1 MKKRQSKSSLIKGI
15 VATCLLFNHLS
26 GYVPIVKAFSSN
38 NLDEGV
44 QSEVETNDFY
54 SVLEDNQFVTTPNE
68 TSPIVEE
75 GDIELETDESLLEVE
90 SGDLT
95 NEENLSNEEKDQLD
109 QLPLETQQELSIL
122 TDEELIIE
130 DSNVMAQEEI
140 EVSTGS
146 ESRSVGAGL
155 VQLWQVVPSGQ
166 TQEGKTTSEIMKA
179 LQCRPN
185 HNLYPLNGSTQH
197 QTYVN
202 SCYVDDALY
211 LGEDDTYYHIYL
223 SGYEGKVP
231 KSETHTFS
239 LDLNGDGKYVDYQIQ
254 TVAYYIPGSTVK
266 AISNDEVIHP
276 DAPELNY
283 YDQHLNK
290 YSEAEARSI
299 DFYSTATVQ
308 SPSYYANDNGTLV
321 HYVTNNVKVA
331 NNYSKV
337 TVGKAPSWMSSGVKY
352 YSYDGIYF
360 YTNWQNIRVNGQ
372 GAVNQNNPFYNYYQY
387 LPFRSKT
394 NYSANAID
402 SYTNNN
408 GGTGGKLVNTG
419 QYFYAVQD
427 NYGINGAL
435 QYAMGIHESEWGKS
449 SLSIDKNN
457 LFGMNATDNNPYGN
471 GTSFPTVEAG
481 INYHADRYLSWGYT
495 DPLDDWRYFGSHVG
509 NKGSG
514 MNVKY
519 ASDPFWGEKI
529 AGWYYRF
536 DSTNGL
542 KDYNYYT
549 IGIKQSNVILDV
561 KSAASGTSKTLYQT
575 KNKKSNLKI
584 INYPVLITGQEGNY
598 YKIKSDTPIINQTAT
613 YNAQYKWNDTNAYIQ
628 KSNIYLSNAITNHSP
643 SPDHSNTEYIG
654 RLDNVQWNG
663 STLKVEGYGELAGYP
678 TPTANEVKHLLVLV
692 SNKTNKEYQFTLT
705 PTYSSWLAAD
715 PHNLG
720 GNYGYSWY
728 SGEVD
733 LSKLPLDTYTMYHE
747 VTVSGHTQREPMI
760 YYSSLPTTHT
770 VDRSDYSFELY
781 NSNHIQ
787 LVKSGRAE
795 YIGRTDNL
803 KWSGTQLKI
812 EGYGEL
818 KGYPMAT
825 ENSVQHKLILVNVN
839 DSNKQYSYSLTPTY
853 SSWLA
858 SDAHNLG
865 GNYGY
870 GWYTGS
876 INLSNLPN
884 GTYIMYHEM
893 TVSDYT
899 QRELLNHFDNV
910 PSELYIG
917 NDNLSF
923 ERYQTDYL
931 QLTKKKETQYVGR
944 TDKVYWSG
952 TKLKIEGY
960 GELKGYP
967 MATENSV
974 QHKLIFVGA
983 DNKEY
988 KYTMTPQ
995 YNSWLAG
1002 DPHNLGGNYGYG
1014 WYSGSIDTSKLPNGT
1029 YTMYHEMTV
1038 SGYTQRKLIQHFNN
1052 LPSSS
1057 VVQNSN
1063 LSFNRYK
1070 TDNLQLVKQD
1080 KVNYLGRTD
1089 KLQWANDKLTIE
1101 GYGELQGYTMTS
1113 ADSVQHKIVLVGINN
1128 PTNEY
1133 QYVMKPTY
1141 NSWLA
1146 NDPHQF
1152 GGNYGYGWYTG
1163 TIDISKL
1170 PNDTY
1175 TMYHEMTVSGYTQRE
1190 ILQHYSGLTIGRTV
1204 GTSTVLF
1211 NRLNTENLQ
1220 LVKKSAVSY
1229 LGRTDKVQW
1238 NGNKLSIEGYGELKS
1253 YPMTSSNSVKHQ
1265 ILFIDMSDASKTY
1278 SYSMTPQ
1285 YSSWLANDPHQFGG
1299 NYGYG
1304 WYSGTIDVSKLPK
1317 GTYAIYHQMTVSGY
1331 TQRELIQ
1338 HYSTIPSGRSNL
1350 SFSRYNSE
1358 NLQMIVK

>member
-1 MKKRQSKSSLIKGI
+1 MTKKQSRTVLLQGI
-15 VATCLLFNHLS
+15 LAFCLLFNHLS
-26 GYVPIVKAFSSN
+26 GFAPIVNATLNSDSS
-38 NLDEGV
+38 E
-44 QSEVETNDFY
+44 S
-54 SVLEDNQFVTTPNE
+54 
-68 TSPIVEE
+68 
-75 GDIELETDESLLEVE
+75 DIELTTPIQEDDQENTLDNNQSVTSPVEESFSDEGGTNDSQNGDPSLGSEGESEQQNPGESTTESEEPDVEQPPIEDTIETSEEE
-90 SGDLT
+90 LT
-95 NEENLSNEEKDQLD
+95 MEENDLIVEQD
-109 QLPLETQQELSIL
+109 LE
-122 TDEELIIE
+122 IISE
-130 DSNVMAQEEI
+130 DKKRDI
-140 EVSTGS
+140 GS
-146 ESRSVGAGL
+146 GL
-155 VQLWQVVPSGQ
+155 VQLWQVVPEGQ
-166 TQEGKTTSEIMKA
+166 NQEGKTTSEIMKA

-185 HNLYPLNGSTQH
+185 HNLYPLNGSSQH

-202 SCYVDDALY
+202 SCYVDDAFY
-211 LGEDDTYYHIYL
+211 LGEDDNYYHIYL

-231 KSETHTFS
+231 RSQTHTFS
-239 LDLNGDGKYVDYQIQ
+239 LDLNGDGKYVDYQVQ
-254 TVAYYIPGSTVK
+254 TVAYYIP
-266 AISNDEVIHP
+266 ASNARSMATETIEMIDV
-276 DAPELNY
+276 PELNY
-283 YDQHLNK
+283 SNQYLNK
-290 YSEAEARSI
+290 YNDLDTRSI
-299 DFYSTATVQ
+299 SLYSDGTVQ
-308 SPSYYANDNGTLV
+308 SPSYYASENGILI
-321 HYVTNNVKVA
+321 HYVTNNVKVM

-337 TVGKAPSWMSSGVKY
+337 IVGKAPSWMSSGVKY

-372 GAVNQNNPFYNYYQY
+372 GAINESTPFYNYYQY

-394 NYSANAID
+394 NYSSGTID
-402 SYTNNN
+402 TYTNNN
-408 GGTGGKLVNTG
+408 GGAGGKLVNAG

-427 NYGINGAL
+427 KYGINGAL
-435 QYAMGIHESEWGKS
+435 QYAMGIHESGWGKS
-449 SLSIDKNN
+449 SLSINKNN

-495 DPLDDWRYFGSHVG
+495 DPIDDARYFGTHVG

-536 DSTNGL
+536 DNTNGL

-549 IGIKQSNVILDV
+549 IGIKQSNAVLDV
-561 KSAASGTSKTLYQT
+561 KSAASETSKTLYQT
-575 KNKKSNLKI
+575 KNKRSNLNI
-584 INYPVLITGQEGNY
+584 INYPVLITGQQGNY
-598 YKIKSDTPIINQTAT
+598 YKIKSDTPIVNQNPVF
-613 YNAQYKWNDTNAYIQ
+613 NAQYKWNKTDAYIG
-628 KSNIYLSNAITNHSP
+628 KSNIYLSNGLTNHSP
-643 SPDHSNTEYIG
+643 SPGYIG
-654 RLDNVQWNG
+654 RLDKIHWNG
-663 STLKVEGYGELAGYP
+663 SKLKIEGYGELSGYP
-678 TPTANEVKHLLVLV
+678 TPTANNVKHLLVLV

-728 SGEVD
+728 NGEVD

-858 SDAHNLG
+858 NDAHNLG

-884 GTYIMYHEM
+884 GTYMMYHEM

-917 NDNLSF
+917 DDNLSF

-931 QLTKKKETQYVGR
+931 QLTKKNETQYVGR

-967 MATENSV
+967 MATENNV
-974 QHKLIFVGA
+974 QHKLIFVDA

-988 KYTMTPQ
+988 QYTMTPQ

-1057 VVQNSN
+1057 VVQSSN

-1089 KLQWANDKLTIE
+1089 KLKWANDKLTIE

-1113 ADSVQHKIVLVGINN
+1113 ADSVQHKIVLVGTNN

-1146 NDPHQF
+1146 NDPHQL

-1204 GTSTVLF
+1204 GTSTVSF

-1338 HYSTIPSGRSNL
+1338 HYSSIPSGRSNL

>member
-1 MKKRQSKSSLIKGI
+1 MKKRQSKSSLIQGI
-15 VATCLLFNHLS
+15 VATCLLFNHFS
-26 GYVPIVKAFSSN
+26 GYVPIIKAASSHS
-38 NLDEGV
+38 LDEQV
-44 QSEVETNDFY
+44 QSEVQENELH
-54 SVLEDNQFVTTPNE
+54 SVLDNNQLVTTPNE
-68 TSPIVEE
+68 ASPTQEE
-75 GDIELETDESLLEVE
+75 GESGLEANGNQSEVE
-90 SGDLT
+90 LGNIQN
-95 NEENLSNEEKDQLD
+95 NEENLSNEEKDQVD
-109 QLPLETQQELSIL
+109 QMPLETQQELSTL
-122 TDEELIIE
+122 TDEELVIE
-130 DSNVMAQEEI
+130 DSNVMTQELI
-140 EVSTGS
+140 EVSALS
-146 ESRSVGAGL
+146 ESRSVGSGL

-435 QYAMGIHESEWGKS
+435 QYAMGIHESGWGKS

-678 TPTANEVKHLLVLV
+678 TPTAASVKHSIVLV
-692 SNKTNKEYQFTLT
+692 NSNTNKEYNFALTSTYNSWLSKDPHKLGGNYAYSWYAGTLDLNSVPNGSYKMYHEVTVNGHTQREELKFYDELTAKIVNLKEYSFTKYNGSSLMITKEDVTSLEYIGRLNSVSWNREKLTVSGYGELAGLSMSNASQVKHQLIFINSNDSSKKYTYTMT
-705 PTYSSWLAAD
+705 PTYSSWLAND

-720 GNYGYSWY
+720 GNYAYAWY
-728 SGEVD
+728 EGSVD
-733 LSKLPLDTYTMYHE
+733 LSKLPNGSYKVYHE
-747 VTVSGHTQREPMI
+747 VTVNGYTQREELKF
-760 YYSSLPTTHT
+760 YNDLSKKLVNATQ
-770 VDRSDYSFELY
+770 YSFTKY
-781 NSNHIQ
+781 NGSS
-787 LVKSGRAE
+787 VMMTKEDSSTRE
-795 YIGRTDNL
+795 YIGRLNSLSWNREKLTI
-803 KWSGTQLKI
+803 S
-812 EGYGEL
+812 GYGEL
-818 KGYPMAT
+818 AGLSMSNANQIKHQIIFI
-825 ENSVQHKLILVNVN
+825 NSN
-839 DSNKQYSYSLTPTY
+839 DSSEKYTYTMTPTY

-858 SDAHNLG
+858 N
-865 GNYGY
+865 
-870 GWYTGS
+870 
-876 INLSNLPN
+876 
-884 GTYIMYHEM
+884 
-893 TVSDYT
+893 
-899 QRELLNHFDNV
+899 
-910 PSELYIG
+910 
-917 NDNLSF
+917 
-923 ERYQTDYL
+923 
-931 QLTKKKETQYVGR
+931 
-944 TDKVYWSG
+944 
-952 TKLKIEGY
+952 
-960 GELKGYP
+960 
-967 MATENSV
+967 
-974 QHKLIFVGA
+974 
-983 DNKEY
+983 
-988 KYTMTPQ
+988 
-995 YNSWLAG
+995 
-1002 DPHNLGGNYGYG
+1002 DPHNLGGNYAYA
-1014 WYSGSIDTSKLPNGT
+1014 WYEGSVDLSKLPNGS
-1029 YTMYHEMTV
+1029 YKVYHEVTV
-1038 SGYTQRKLIQHFNN
+1038 NGYTQREELKFYNDLSKKLVNATQYSFTKYNG
-1052 LPSSS
+1052 SS
-1057 VVQNSN
+1057 VMMTKEDSSTREYIGRLNS
-1063 LSFNRYK
+1063 LSWSNGK
-1070 TDNLQLVKQD
+1070 L
-1080 KVNYLGRTD
+1080 KVS
-1089 KLQWANDKLTIE
+1089 
-1101 GYGELQGYTMTS
+1101 GYGELAGLSMTS
-1113 ADSVQHKIVLVGINN
+1113 ANQVKHEIIIENWSSSWK
-1128 PTNEY
+1128 
-1133 QYVMKPTY
+1133 QYKYTLTPKY

-1146 NDPHQF
+1146 NDPHNL
-1152 GGNYGYGWYTG
+1152 GGNYAYGWYEG
-1163 TIDISKL
+1163 TIDLSSL
-1170 PNDTY
+1170 PWGTY
-1175 TMYHEMTVSGYTQRE
+1175 RIYHQITVNGYTQRE
-1190 ILQHYSGLTIGRTV
+1190 ELKCYDNIPTKTV
-1204 GTSTVLF
+1204 GGY
-1211 NRLNTENLQ
+1211 
-1220 LVKKSAVSY
+1220 SY
-1229 LGRTDKVQW
+1229 QF
-1238 NGNKLSIEGYGELKS
+1238 LK
-1253 YPMTSSNSVKHQ
+1253 YNSNSVK
-1265 ILFIDMSDASKTY
+1265 LSK
-1278 SYSMTPQ
+1278 Q
-1285 YSSWLANDPHQFGG
+1285 
-1299 NYGYG
+1299 
-1304 WYSGTIDVSKLPK
+1304 
-1317 GTYAIYHQMTVSGY
+1317 
-1331 TQRELIQ
+1331 
-1338 HYSTIPSGRSNL
+1338 
-1350 SFSRYNSE
+1350 
-1358 NLQMIVK
+1358 VK

>member
-1 MKKRQSKSSLIKGI
+1 MKKRQSKSSLIQGI
-15 VATCLLFNHLS
+15 VATCLLFNHFS
-26 GYVPIVKAFSSN
+26 GYVPIIKAASSHS
-38 NLDEGV
+38 LDEQV
-44 QSEVETNDFY
+44 QSEVQENELH
-54 SVLEDNQFVTTPNE
+54 SVLDNNQLVTTPNE
-68 TSPIVEE
+68 ASPTQEE
-75 GDIELETDESLLEVE
+75 GESGLEANGNQSEVE
-90 SGDLT
+90 LGNIQN
-95 NEENLSNEEKDQLD
+95 NEENLSNEEKDQVD
-109 QLPLETQQELSIL
+109 QMPLETQQELSTL
-122 TDEELIIE
+122 TDEELVIE
-130 DSNVMAQEEI
+130 DSNVMTQELI
-140 EVSTGS
+140 EVSALS
-146 ESRSVGAGL
+146 ESRSVGSGL

-435 QYAMGIHESEWGKS
+435 QYAMGIHESGWGKS

-514 MNVKY
+514 MNVRY

-678 TPTANEVKHLLVLV
+678 TPTAASVKHSIVLV
-692 SNKTNKEYQFTLT
+692 NSNTNKEYNFALTSTYNSWLSKDPHKLGGNYAYSWYAGTLDLNSVPNGSYKMYHEVTVNGHTQREELKFYDELTSKIVNLKEYSFTKYNGSSLMITKEDVTSLEYIGRLNSVSWNREKLTVSGYGELAGLSMSNASQVKHQLIFINSNDSSKKYTYTMT
-705 PTYSSWLAAD
+705 PTYSSWLAND

-720 GNYGYSWY
+720 GNYAYAWY
-728 SGEVD
+728 EGSVD
-733 LSKLPLDTYTMYHE
+733 LSKLPNGSYKVYHE
-747 VTVSGHTQREPMI
+747 VTVNGYTQREELKFYNDLSKKI
-760 YYSSLPTTHT
+760 VNTTQYSFTKYNGSSLMIKK
-770 VDRSDYSFELY
+770 E
-781 NSNHIQ
+781 
-787 LVKSGRAE
+787 KSSTRE
-795 YIGRTDNL
+795 YIGRLNSISWSNGKL
-803 KWSGTQLKI
+803 KVS
-812 EGYGEL
+812 GYGEL
-818 KGYPMAT
+818 AGLSMTSANQVKHEIII
-825 ENSVQHKLILVNVN
+825 ENWS
-839 DSNKQYSYSLTPTY
+839 
-853 SSWLA
+853 SSWK
-858 SDAHNLG
+858 
-865 GNYGY
+865 
-870 GWYTGS
+870 
-876 INLSNLPN
+876 
-884 GTYIMYHEM
+884 
-893 TVSDYT
+893 
-899 QRELLNHFDNV
+899 Q
-910 PSELYIG
+910 
-917 NDNLSF
+917 
-923 ERYQTDYL
+923 
-931 QLTKKKETQYVGR
+931 
-944 TDKVYWSG
+944 
-952 TKLKIEGY
+952 
-960 GELKGYP
+960 
-967 MATENSV
+967 
-974 QHKLIFVGA
+974 
-983 DNKEY
+983 Y
-988 KYTMTPQ
+988 KYTLTP
-995 YNSWLAG
+995 
-1002 DPHNLGGNYGYG
+1002 
-1014 WYSGSIDTSKLPNGT
+1014 K
-1029 YTMYHEMTV
+1029 
-1038 SGYTQRKLIQHFNN
+1038 
-1052 LPSSS
+1052 
-1057 VVQNSN
+1057 
-1063 LSFNRYK
+1063 
-1070 TDNLQLVKQD
+1070 
-1080 KVNYLGRTD
+1080 
-1089 KLQWANDKLTIE
+1089 
-1101 GYGELQGYTMTS
+1101 
-1113 ADSVQHKIVLVGINN
+1113 
-1128 PTNEY
+1128 
-1133 QYVMKPTY
+1133 Y

-1146 NDPHQF
+1146 NDPHNL
-1152 GGNYGYGWYTG
+1152 GGNYAYGWYEG
-1163 TIDISKL
+1163 TIDLSSL
-1170 PNDTY
+1170 PWGTY
-1175 TMYHEMTVSGYTQRE
+1175 RIYHQITVNGYTQRE
-1190 ILQHYSGLTIGRTV
+1190 ELKCYDNIPTKTV
-1204 GTSTVLF
+1204 GGY
-1211 NRLNTENLQ
+1211 
-1220 LVKKSAVSY
+1220 SY
-1229 LGRTDKVQW
+1229 QF
-1238 NGNKLSIEGYGELKS
+1238 LK
-1253 YPMTSSNSVKHQ
+1253 YNSNSVK
-1265 ILFIDMSDASKTY
+1265 LSK
-1278 SYSMTPQ
+1278 Q
-1285 YSSWLANDPHQFGG
+1285 
-1299 NYGYG
+1299 
-1304 WYSGTIDVSKLPK
+1304 
-1317 GTYAIYHQMTVSGY
+1317 
-1331 TQRELIQ
+1331 
-1338 HYSTIPSGRSNL
+1338 
-1350 SFSRYNSE
+1350 
-1358 NLQMIVK
+1358 VK

>member
-1 MKKRQSKSSLIKGI
+1 MKKRQSKSSLIQGI
-15 VATCLLFNHLS
+15 VATCLLFNHFS
-26 GYVPIVKAFSSN
+26 GYVPIIKAASSHS
-38 NLDEGV
+38 LDEQV
-44 QSEVETNDFY
+44 QSEVQENELH
-54 SVLEDNQFVTTPNE
+54 SVLDNNQLVTTPNE
-68 TSPIVEE
+68 ASPTQEE
-75 GDIELETDESLLEVE
+75 GESGLEANGNQSEVE
-90 SGDLT
+90 LGNIQN
-95 NEENLSNEEKDQLD
+95 NEENLSNEEKDQVD
-109 QLPLETQQELSIL
+109 QMPLETQQELSTL
-122 TDEELIIE
+122 TDEELVIE
-130 DSNVMAQEEI
+130 DSNVMTQELI
-140 EVSTGS
+140 EVSALS
-146 ESRSVGAGL
+146 ESRSVGSGL

-435 QYAMGIHESEWGKS
+435 QYAMGIHESGWGKS

-678 TPTANEVKHLLVLV
+678 TPTAASVKHSIVLV
-692 SNKTNKEYQFTLT
+692 NSNTNKEYNFALT
-705 PTYSSWLAAD
+705 STYNSWLSKD
-715 PHNLG
+715 PHKLG
-720 GNYGYSWY
+720 GNYAYSWY
-728 SGEVD
+728 AGTLD
-733 LSKLPLDTYTMYHE
+733 LNSVPNGSYKMYHE
-747 VTVSGHTQREPMI
+747 VTVNGHTQREELKFYDELTSKI
-760 YYSSLPTTHT
+760 VNLKEYSFTKYNGSSLMITKEDVT
-770 VDRSDYSFELY
+770 SL
-781 NSNHIQ
+781 
-787 LVKSGRAE
+787 E
-795 YIGRTDNL
+795 YIGRLNSVSWNREKLTV
-803 KWSGTQLKI
+803 S
-812 EGYGEL
+812 GYGEL
-818 KGYPMAT
+818 AGLSMSNASQVKHQLIFI
-825 ENSVQHKLILVNVN
+825 NSN
-839 DSNKQYSYSLTPTY
+839 DSSKK
-853 SSWLA
+853 
-858 SDAHNLG
+858 
-865 GNYGY
+865 
-870 GWYTGS
+870 YT
-876 INLSNLPN
+876 
-884 GTYIMYHEM
+884 
-893 TVSDYT
+893 
-899 QRELLNHFDNV
+899 
-910 PSELYIG
+910 
-917 NDNLSF
+917 
-923 ERYQTDYL
+923 
-931 QLTKKKETQYVGR
+931 
-944 TDKVYWSG
+944 
-952 TKLKIEGY
+952 
-960 GELKGYP
+960 
-967 MATENSV
+967 
-974 QHKLIFVGA
+974 
-983 DNKEY
+983 
-988 KYTMTPQ
+988 YTMTP
-995 YNSWLAG
+995 
-1002 DPHNLGGNYGYG
+1002 
-1014 WYSGSIDTSKLPNGT
+1014 T
-1029 YTMYHEMTV
+1029 
-1038 SGYTQRKLIQHFNN
+1038 
-1052 LPSSS
+1052 
-1057 VVQNSN
+1057 
-1063 LSFNRYK
+1063 
-1070 TDNLQLVKQD
+1070 
-1080 KVNYLGRTD
+1080 
-1089 KLQWANDKLTIE
+1089 
-1101 GYGELQGYTMTS
+1101 
-1113 ADSVQHKIVLVGINN
+1113 
-1128 PTNEY
+1128 
-1133 QYVMKPTY
+1133 
-1141 NSWLA
+1141 
-1146 NDPHQF
+1146 
-1152 GGNYGYGWYTG
+1152 
-1163 TIDISKL
+1163 
-1170 PNDTY
+1170 
-1175 TMYHEMTVSGYTQRE
+1175 
-1190 ILQHYSGLTIGRTV
+1190 
-1204 GTSTVLF
+1204 
-1211 NRLNTENLQ
+1211 
-1220 LVKKSAVSY
+1220 
-1229 LGRTDKVQW
+1229 
-1238 NGNKLSIEGYGELKS
+1238 
-1253 YPMTSSNSVKHQ
+1253 
-1265 ILFIDMSDASKTY
+1265 
-1278 SYSMTPQ
+1278 
-1285 YSSWLANDPHQFGG
+1285 YSSWLANDPHNLGG
-1299 NYGYG
+1299 NYAYA
-1304 WYSGTIDVSKLPK
+1304 WYEGSVDLSKLPNGSYK
-1317 GTYAIYHQMTVSGY
+1317 VYHEVTVNGY
-1331 TQRELIQ
+1331 TQREELKFYNDLSKKLVNATQ
-1338 HYSTIPSGRSNL
+1338 YSFTKYNGSSVMMTKEDSSTREYIGRLNSLSWNREKLTISGYGELAGLSMSNANQVKHQIIFINSNDSSEKYTYTMTPTYSSWLANDPHNLGGNYAYAWYEGSVDL
-1350 SFSRYNSE
+1350 SKLPNGSYKVYHEVTVNGYTQREELKFYNDLSKKNCE
-1358 NLQMIVK
+1358 HHTV

>member
-1 MKKRQSKSSLIKGI
+1 MKKRQSKSSLIQGI
-15 VATCLLFNHLS
+15 VATCLLFNHFS
-26 GYVPIVKAFSSN
+26 GYVPIIKAASSHS
-38 NLDEGV
+38 LDEQV
-44 QSEVETNDFY
+44 QSEVQENELH
-54 SVLEDNQFVTTPNE
+54 SVLDNNQLVTTPNE
-68 TSPIVEE
+68 ASPTQEE
-75 GDIELETDESLLEVE
+75 GESGLEANGNQSEVE
-90 SGDLT
+90 LGNIQN
-95 NEENLSNEEKDQLD
+95 NEENLSNEEKDQVD
-109 QLPLETQQELSIL
+109 QMPLETQQELSTL
-122 TDEELIIE
+122 TDEELVIE
-130 DSNVMAQEEI
+130 DSNVMTQELI
-140 EVSTGS
+140 EVSALS
-146 ESRSVGAGL
+146 ESRSVGSGL

-283 YDQHLNK
+283 YDQYLNK

-394 NYSANAID
+394 NYSANNID

-435 QYAMGIHESEWGKS
+435 QYAMGIHESGWGKS

-514 MNVKY
+514 MNVRY

-561 KSAASGTSKTLYQT
+561 KSAASQTSKTLYQT

-678 TPTANEVKHLLVLV
+678 TPTAASVKHSIVLV
-692 SNKTNKEYQFTLT
+692 NSSTNKEYNFALTPTYNSWLSKDPHKLGGNYAYSWYAGTLDLNSVPNGSYKMYHEVTVNGHTQREELKFYDELTAKIVNLKEYSFTKYNGSSLMITKEDVTSLEYIGRLNSVSWNREKLTVSGYGELAGLSMSNASQVKHQLIFINSNDSSKKYTYTMT
-705 PTYSSWLAAD
+705 PTYSSWLAND

-720 GNYGYSWY
+720 GNYAYAWY
-728 SGEVD
+728 EGSVD
-733 LSKLPLDTYTMYHE
+733 LSKLPNGSYKVYHE
-747 VTVSGHTQREPMI
+747 VTVNGYTQREELKF
-760 YYSSLPTTHT
+760 YNDLSKKLVNATQ
-770 VDRSDYSFELY
+770 YSFTKY
-781 NSNHIQ
+781 NGSS
-787 LVKSGRAE
+787 VMMTKEDSSTRE
-795 YIGRTDNL
+795 YIGRLNSLSWNREKLTI
-803 KWSGTQLKI
+803 S
-812 EGYGEL
+812 GYGGL
-818 KGYPMAT
+818 AGLSMSNASQVKHQLIFI
-825 ENSVQHKLILVNVN
+825 NSN
-839 DSNKQYSYSLTPTY
+839 DSSKKYTYTMTPTY

-858 SDAHNLG
+858 N
-865 GNYGY
+865 
-870 GWYTGS
+870 
-876 INLSNLPN
+876 
-884 GTYIMYHEM
+884 
-893 TVSDYT
+893 
-899 QRELLNHFDNV
+899 
-910 PSELYIG
+910 
-917 NDNLSF
+917 
-923 ERYQTDYL
+923 
-931 QLTKKKETQYVGR
+931 
-944 TDKVYWSG
+944 
-952 TKLKIEGY
+952 
-960 GELKGYP
+960 
-967 MATENSV
+967 
-974 QHKLIFVGA
+974 
-983 DNKEY
+983 
-988 KYTMTPQ
+988 
-995 YNSWLAG
+995 
-1002 DPHNLGGNYGYG
+1002 DPHNLGGNYAYA
-1014 WYSGSIDTSKLPNGT
+1014 WYEGSVDLSKLPNGS
-1029 YTMYHEMTV
+1029 YKVYHEVTV
-1038 SGYTQRKLIQHFNN
+1038 NGYTQREELKFYNDLSKKLVNATQYSFTKYNG
-1052 LPSSS
+1052 SS
-1057 VVQNSN
+1057 VMMTKEDSSTREYIGRLNS
-1063 LSFNRYK
+1063 LSWSNGK
-1070 TDNLQLVKQD
+1070 L
-1080 KVNYLGRTD
+1080 KVS
-1089 KLQWANDKLTIE
+1089 
-1101 GYGELQGYTMTS
+1101 GYGELAGLSMTS
-1113 ADSVQHKIVLVGINN
+1113 ANQVKHEIIIENWSSSWK
-1128 PTNEY
+1128 
-1133 QYVMKPTY
+1133 QYKYTLTPKY

-1146 NDPHQF
+1146 NDPHNL
-1152 GGNYGYGWYTG
+1152 GGNYAYGWYEG
-1163 TIDISKL
+1163 TIDLSSL
-1170 PNDTY
+1170 PWGTY
-1175 TMYHEMTVSGYTQRE
+1175 RIYHQITVNGYTQRE
-1190 ILQHYSGLTIGRTV
+1190 ELKCYDNIPTKTV
-1204 GTSTVLF
+1204 GGY
-1211 NRLNTENLQ
+1211 
-1220 LVKKSAVSY
+1220 SY
-1229 LGRTDKVQW
+1229 QF
-1238 NGNKLSIEGYGELKS
+1238 LK
-1253 YPMTSSNSVKHQ
+1253 YNSNSVK
-1265 ILFIDMSDASKTY
+1265 LSK
-1278 SYSMTPQ
+1278 Q
-1285 YSSWLANDPHQFGG
+1285 
-1299 NYGYG
+1299 
-1304 WYSGTIDVSKLPK
+1304 
-1317 GTYAIYHQMTVSGY
+1317 
-1331 TQRELIQ
+1331 
-1338 HYSTIPSGRSNL
+1338 
-1350 SFSRYNSE
+1350 
-1358 NLQMIVK
+1358 VK

>member
-283 YDQHLNK
+283 YDQYLNK

-299 DFYSTATVQ
+299 DFYSTATIQ

-331 NNYSKV
+331 NNYSKI

-435 QYAMGIHESEWGKS
+435 QYAMGIHESGWGKS

-471 GTSFPTVEAG
+471 GTSFPTVESG

-495 DPLDDWRYFGSHVG
+495 DPIDDYRYYGSHVG

-529 AGWYYRF
+529 AGWYYKF
-536 DSTNGL
+536 DQANGM
-542 KDYNYYT
+542 KDYNYYS
-549 IGIKQSNVILDV
+549 IGIKQSQVIANVR
-561 KSAASGTSKTLYQT
+561 SGATTSSSILYQT
-575 KNKKSNLKI
+575 KNKKTNQTI
-584 INYPVLITGQEGNY
+584 RNYPVLITGTKDDY
-598 YKIKSDTPIINQTAT
+598 YSIKSDTPIVNGVAKFNGKYDWGLTDVYISKNTITVVNHHDYKRIDGLIGWQWIDNRWYYYNENSNPLTGWQVIDGIKYYFDNMGQMITGWKWIDNSWYYFNESGHMQQWWKWIDGIHYYFNGMGQMLTGWQVIDGNRYYFNESGHSIMGWKYIDNAWYYFNNDNGQMMTGWQVIDGIKYYFDNMGQMITGWKWIDNSWYYFNESGHMQQWWKWIDGIHYYFNGMGQMLTGWQVIDGNRYYFNESGHSITGLYELNGKIYYFDEWAIMWRGWKYIENDWYYFEDSGVALTGWQVIDGIKYYFNEFGKMATGNQTI
-613 YNAQYKWNDTNAYIQ
+613 D
-628 KSNIYLSNAITNHSP
+628 
-643 SPDHSNTEYIG
+643 G
-654 RLDNVQWNG
+654 V
-663 STLKVEGYGELAGYP
+663 
-678 TPTANEVKHLLVLV
+678 
-692 SNKTNKEYQFTLT
+692 
-705 PTYSSWLAAD
+705 
-715 PHNLG
+715 
-720 GNYGYSWY
+720 
-728 SGEVD
+728 
-733 LSKLPLDTYTMYHE
+733 MY
-747 VTVSGHTQREPMI
+747 
-760 YYSSLPTTHT
+760 Y
-770 VDRSDYSFELY
+770 
-781 NSNHIQ
+781 
-787 LVKSGRAE
+787 
-795 YIGRTDNL
+795 
-803 KWSGTQLKI
+803 
-812 EGYGEL
+812 
-818 KGYPMAT
+818 
-825 ENSVQHKLILVNVN
+825 
-839 DSNKQYSYSLTPTY
+839 
-853 SSWLA
+853 
-858 SDAHNLG
+858 
-865 GNYGY
+865 
-870 GWYTGS
+870 
-876 INLSNLPN
+876 
-884 GTYIMYHEM
+884 
-893 TVSDYT
+893 
-899 QRELLNHFDNV
+899 
-910 PSELYIG
+910 
-917 NDNLSF
+917 
-923 ERYQTDYL
+923 
-931 QLTKKKETQYVGR
+931 
-944 TDKVYWSG
+944 
-952 TKLKIEGY
+952 
-960 GELKGYP
+960 
-967 MATENSV
+967 
-974 QHKLIFVGA
+974 
-983 DNKEY
+983 
-988 KYTMTPQ
+988 
-995 YNSWLAG
+995 
-1002 DPHNLGGNYGYG
+1002 
-1014 WYSGSIDTSKLPNGT
+1014 
-1029 YTMYHEMTV
+1029 
-1038 SGYTQRKLIQHFNN
+1038 FNN
-1052 LPSSS
+1052 A
-1057 VVQNSN
+1057 
-1063 LSFNRYK
+1063 
-1070 TDNLQLVKQD
+1070 
-1080 KVNYLGRTD
+1080 G
-1089 KLQWANDKLTIE
+1089 
-1101 GYGELQGYTMTS
+1101 
-1113 ADSVQHKIVLVGINN
+1113 HLVG
-1128 PTNEY
+1128 
-1133 QYVMKPTY
+1133 
-1141 NSWLA
+1141 
-1146 NDPHQF
+1146 
-1152 GGNYGYGWYTG
+1152 
-1163 TIDISKL
+1163 
-1170 PNDTY
+1170 
-1175 TMYHEMTVSGYTQRE
+1175 
-1190 ILQHYSGLTIGRTV
+1190 
-1204 GTSTVLF
+1204 
-1211 NRLNTENLQ
+1211 
-1220 LVKKSAVSY
+1220 
-1229 LGRTDKVQW
+1229 
-1238 NGNKLSIEGYGELKS
+1238 
-1253 YPMTSSNSVKHQ
+1253 
-1265 ILFIDMSDASKTY
+1265 
-1278 SYSMTPQ
+1278 
-1285 YSSWLANDPHQFGG
+1285 
-1299 NYGYG
+1299 
-1304 WYSGTIDVSKLPK
+1304 
-1317 GTYAIYHQMTVSGY
+1317 
-1331 TQRELIQ
+1331 
-1338 HYSTIPSGRSNL
+1338 
-1350 SFSRYNSE
+1350 
-1358 NLQMIVK
+1358 

>member
-15 VATCLLFNHLS
+15 VATCLLFNHFS
-26 GYVPIVKAFSSN
+26 GYVPIIKAASSHS
-38 NLDEGV
+38 LDEQV
-44 QSEVETNDFY
+44 QSEVQENELH
-54 SVLEDNQFVTTPNE
+54 SVLDNNQLVTTPNE
-68 TSPIVEE
+68 ASPTHEE
-75 GDIELETDESLLEVE
+75 GESGLEANGNQSEVE
-90 SGDLT
+90 LGNIQN
-95 NEENLSNEEKDQLD
+95 NEENLSNEEKDQVD
-109 QLPLETQQELSIL
+109 QMPLETQQELSTL
-122 TDEELIIE
+122 TDEELVIE
-130 DSNVMAQEEI
+130 DSNVMTQELI
-140 EVSTGS
+140 EVSALS
-146 ESRSVGAGL
+146 ESRSVGSGL

-435 QYAMGIHESEWGKS
+435 QYAMGIHESGWGKS

-643 SPDHSNTEYIG
+643 SPDNSNTEYIG

-678 TPTANEVKHLLVLV
+678 TPTAASVKHSIVLV
-692 SNKTNKEYQFTLT
+692 NSNTNKEYNFALTSTYNSWLSKDPHKLGGNYAYSWYAGTLDLNSVPNGSYKMYHEVTVNGHTQREELKFYDELTSKIVNLKEYSFTKYNGSSLMITKEDVTSLEYIGRLNSVSWNREKLTVSGYGELAGLSMSNASQVKHQLIFINSNDSSKKYTYTMT
-705 PTYSSWLAAD
+705 PTYSSWLAND

-720 GNYGYSWY
+720 GNYAYAWY
-728 SGEVD
+728 EGSVD
-733 LSKLPLDTYTMYHE
+733 LSKLPNGSYKVYHE
-747 VTVSGHTQREPMI
+747 VTVNGYTQREELKF
-760 YYSSLPTTHT
+760 YNDLSKKLVNATQ
-770 VDRSDYSFELY
+770 YSFTKY
-781 NSNHIQ
+781 NGSS
-787 LVKSGRAE
+787 VMMTKEDSSTRE
-795 YIGRTDNL
+795 YIGRLNSLSWNREKLTI
-803 KWSGTQLKI
+803 S
-812 EGYGEL
+812 GYGEL
-818 KGYPMAT
+818 AGLSMSNANQIKHQIIFI
-825 ENSVQHKLILVNVN
+825 NSN
-839 DSNKQYSYSLTPTY
+839 DSSEKYTYTMTPTY

-858 SDAHNLG
+858 N
-865 GNYGY
+865 
-870 GWYTGS
+870 
-876 INLSNLPN
+876 
-884 GTYIMYHEM
+884 
-893 TVSDYT
+893 
-899 QRELLNHFDNV
+899 
-910 PSELYIG
+910 
-917 NDNLSF
+917 
-923 ERYQTDYL
+923 
-931 QLTKKKETQYVGR
+931 
-944 TDKVYWSG
+944 
-952 TKLKIEGY
+952 
-960 GELKGYP
+960 
-967 MATENSV
+967 
-974 QHKLIFVGA
+974 
-983 DNKEY
+983 
-988 KYTMTPQ
+988 
-995 YNSWLAG
+995 
-1002 DPHNLGGNYGYG
+1002 DPHNLGGNYAYA
-1014 WYSGSIDTSKLPNGT
+1014 WYEGSVDLSKLPNGS
-1029 YTMYHEMTV
+1029 YKVYHEVTV
-1038 SGYTQRKLIQHFNN
+1038 NGYTQREELKFYNDLSKKIVNTTQYSFTKYNGSSLMIKKEKSSTREYIGRLNSISWINGKL
-1052 LPSSS
+1052 
-1057 VVQNSN
+1057 
-1063 LSFNRYK
+1063 
-1070 TDNLQLVKQD
+1070 
-1080 KVNYLGRTD
+1080 KVS
-1089 KLQWANDKLTIE
+1089 
-1101 GYGELQGYTMTS
+1101 GYGELAGLSMTS
-1113 ADSVQHKIVLVGINN
+1113 ANQVKHEIIIENWSSSWK
-1128 PTNEY
+1128 
-1133 QYVMKPTY
+1133 QYKYTLTPKY

-1146 NDPHQF
+1146 NDPHNL
-1152 GGNYGYGWYTG
+1152 GGNYAYGWYEG
-1163 TIDISKL
+1163 TIDLSSL
-1170 PNDTY
+1170 PWGTY
-1175 TMYHEMTVSGYTQRE
+1175 RIYHQITVNGYTQRE
-1190 ILQHYSGLTIGRTV
+1190 ELKCYENIPTKTV
-1204 GTSTVLF
+1204 GGY
-1211 NRLNTENLQ
+1211 
-1220 LVKKSAVSY
+1220 SY
-1229 LGRTDKVQW
+1229 QF
-1238 NGNKLSIEGYGELKS
+1238 LK
-1253 YPMTSSNSVKHQ
+1253 YNSNSVK
-1265 ILFIDMSDASKTY
+1265 LSK
-1278 SYSMTPQ
+1278 Q
-1285 YSSWLANDPHQFGG
+1285 
-1299 NYGYG
+1299 
-1304 WYSGTIDVSKLPK
+1304 
-1317 GTYAIYHQMTVSGY
+1317 
-1331 TQRELIQ
+1331 
-1338 HYSTIPSGRSNL
+1338 
-1350 SFSRYNSE
+1350 
-1358 NLQMIVK
+1358 VK

>member
-1 MKKRQSKSSLIKGI
+1 M
-15 VATCLLFNHLS
+15 
-26 GYVPIVKAFSSN
+26 
-38 NLDEGV
+38 
-44 QSEVETNDFY
+44 
-54 SVLEDNQFVTTPNE
+54 
-68 TSPIVEE
+68 
-75 GDIELETDESLLEVE
+75 
-90 SGDLT
+90 
-95 NEENLSNEEKDQLD
+95 SNEEKDQVD
-109 QLPLETQQELSIL
+109 QMPLETQQELSTL
-122 TDEELIIE
+122 TDEELVIE
-130 DSNVMAQEEI
+130 DSNVMTQELI
-140 EVSTGS
+140 EVSALS
-146 ESRSVGAGL
+146 ESRSVGSGL

-283 YDQHLNK
+283 YDQYLNK

-394 NYSANAID
+394 NYSANNID

-435 QYAMGIHESEWGKS
+435 QYAMGIHESGWGKS

-514 MNVKY
+514 MNVRY

-678 TPTANEVKHLLVLV
+678 TPTAASVKHSIVLV
-692 SNKTNKEYQFTLT
+692 NSNTNKEYNFALT
-705 PTYSSWLAAD
+705 STYNSWLSKD
-715 PHNLG
+715 PHKLG
-720 GNYGYSWY
+720 GNYAYSWY
-728 SGEVD
+728 AGTLD
-733 LSKLPLDTYTMYHE
+733 LNSVPNGSYKMYHE
-747 VTVSGHTQREPMI
+747 VTVNGHTQREELKFYDELTSKI
-760 YYSSLPTTHT
+760 VNLKEYSFTKYNGSSLMITKEDVT
-770 VDRSDYSFELY
+770 SL
-781 NSNHIQ
+781 
-787 LVKSGRAE
+787 E
-795 YIGRTDNL
+795 YIGRLNSVSWNREKLTV
-803 KWSGTQLKI
+803 S
-812 EGYGEL
+812 GYGEL
-818 KGYPMAT
+818 AGLSMSNASQVKHQLIFI
-825 ENSVQHKLILVNVN
+825 NSN
-839 DSNKQYSYSLTPTY
+839 DSSKK
-853 SSWLA
+853 
-858 SDAHNLG
+858 
-865 GNYGY
+865 
-870 GWYTGS
+870 YT
-876 INLSNLPN
+876 
-884 GTYIMYHEM
+884 
-893 TVSDYT
+893 
-899 QRELLNHFDNV
+899 
-910 PSELYIG
+910 
-917 NDNLSF
+917 
-923 ERYQTDYL
+923 
-931 QLTKKKETQYVGR
+931 
-944 TDKVYWSG
+944 
-952 TKLKIEGY
+952 
-960 GELKGYP
+960 
-967 MATENSV
+967 
-974 QHKLIFVGA
+974 
-983 DNKEY
+983 
-988 KYTMTPQ
+988 YTMTP
-995 YNSWLAG
+995 
-1002 DPHNLGGNYGYG
+1002 
-1014 WYSGSIDTSKLPNGT
+1014 T
-1029 YTMYHEMTV
+1029 
-1038 SGYTQRKLIQHFNN
+1038 
-1052 LPSSS
+1052 
-1057 VVQNSN
+1057 
-1063 LSFNRYK
+1063 
-1070 TDNLQLVKQD
+1070 
-1080 KVNYLGRTD
+1080 
-1089 KLQWANDKLTIE
+1089 
-1101 GYGELQGYTMTS
+1101 
-1113 ADSVQHKIVLVGINN
+1113 
-1128 PTNEY
+1128 
-1133 QYVMKPTY
+1133 
-1141 NSWLA
+1141 
-1146 NDPHQF
+1146 
-1152 GGNYGYGWYTG
+1152 
-1163 TIDISKL
+1163 
-1170 PNDTY
+1170 
-1175 TMYHEMTVSGYTQRE
+1175 
-1190 ILQHYSGLTIGRTV
+1190 
-1204 GTSTVLF
+1204 
-1211 NRLNTENLQ
+1211 
-1220 LVKKSAVSY
+1220 
-1229 LGRTDKVQW
+1229 
-1238 NGNKLSIEGYGELKS
+1238 
-1253 YPMTSSNSVKHQ
+1253 
-1265 ILFIDMSDASKTY
+1265 
-1278 SYSMTPQ
+1278 
-1285 YSSWLANDPHQFGG
+1285 YSSWLANDPHNLGG
-1299 NYGYG
+1299 NYAYA
-1304 WYSGTIDVSKLPK
+1304 WYEGSVDLSKLPNGSYK
-1317 GTYAIYHQMTVSGY
+1317 VYHEVTVNGY
-1331 TQRELIQ
+1331 TQREELKFYNDLSKKLVNATQ
-1338 HYSTIPSGRSNL
+1338 YSFTKYNGSSVMMTKEDSSTREYIGRLNSLSWNREKLTISGYGGLAGLSMSNANQIKHQIIFINSNDSSEKYTYTMTPTYSSWLANDPHNLGGNYAYAWYEGSFDL
-1350 SFSRYNSE
+1350 SKLPNGSYKVYHEVTVNGYTQREELKFYNDLSKKIV
-1358 NLQMIVK
+1358 NTTQYSFTKYNGSSLMIKKEKSSTREYIGRLNSISWSNGKLKVSGYGELAGLS

>member
-1 MKKRQSKSSLIKGI
+1 MKKRQSKSSLIQGI
-15 VATCLLFNHLS
+15 VATCLLFNHFS
-26 GYVPIVKAFSSN
+26 GYVPIIKAASSHS
-38 NLDEGV
+38 LDEQV
-44 QSEVETNDFY
+44 QSEVQENELH
-54 SVLEDNQFVTTPNE
+54 SVLDNNQLVTTPNE
-68 TSPIVEE
+68 ASPTQEE
-75 GDIELETDESLLEVE
+75 GESGLEANGNQSEVE
-90 SGDLT
+90 LGNIQN
-95 NEENLSNEEKDQLD
+95 NEENLSNEEKDQVD
-109 QLPLETQQELSIL
+109 QMPLETQQELSTL
-122 TDEELIIE
+122 TDEELVIE
-130 DSNVMAQEEI
+130 DSNVMTQELI
-140 EVSTGS
+140 EVSALS
-146 ESRSVGAGL
+146 ESRSVGSGL

-435 QYAMGIHESEWGKS
+435 QYAMGIHESGWGKS

-678 TPTANEVKHLLVLV
+678 TPTAASVKHSIVLV
-692 SNKTNKEYQFTLT
+692 NSNTNKEYNFALT
-705 PTYSSWLAAD
+705 STYNSWLSKD
-715 PHNLG
+715 PHKLG
-720 GNYGYSWY
+720 GNYAYSWY
-728 SGEVD
+728 AGTLD
-733 LSKLPLDTYTMYHE
+733 LNSVPNGSYKMYHE
-747 VTVSGHTQREPMI
+747 VTVNGHTQREELKFYDELTSKI
-760 YYSSLPTTHT
+760 VNLKEYSFTKYNGSSLMITKEDVT
-770 VDRSDYSFELY
+770 SL
-781 NSNHIQ
+781 
-787 LVKSGRAE
+787 E
-795 YIGRTDNL
+795 YIGRLNSVSWNREKLTV
-803 KWSGTQLKI
+803 S
-812 EGYGEL
+812 GYGEL
-818 KGYPMAT
+818 AGLSMSNASQVKHQLIFI
-825 ENSVQHKLILVNVN
+825 NSN
-839 DSNKQYSYSLTPTY
+839 DSSKK
-853 SSWLA
+853 
-858 SDAHNLG
+858 
-865 GNYGY
+865 
-870 GWYTGS
+870 YT
-876 INLSNLPN
+876 
-884 GTYIMYHEM
+884 
-893 TVSDYT
+893 
-899 QRELLNHFDNV
+899 
-910 PSELYIG
+910 
-917 NDNLSF
+917 
-923 ERYQTDYL
+923 
-931 QLTKKKETQYVGR
+931 
-944 TDKVYWSG
+944 
-952 TKLKIEGY
+952 
-960 GELKGYP
+960 
-967 MATENSV
+967 
-974 QHKLIFVGA
+974 
-983 DNKEY
+983 
-988 KYTMTPQ
+988 YTMTP
-995 YNSWLAG
+995 
-1002 DPHNLGGNYGYG
+1002 
-1014 WYSGSIDTSKLPNGT
+1014 T
-1029 YTMYHEMTV
+1029 
-1038 SGYTQRKLIQHFNN
+1038 
-1052 LPSSS
+1052 
-1057 VVQNSN
+1057 
-1063 LSFNRYK
+1063 
-1070 TDNLQLVKQD
+1070 
-1080 KVNYLGRTD
+1080 
-1089 KLQWANDKLTIE
+1089 
-1101 GYGELQGYTMTS
+1101 
-1113 ADSVQHKIVLVGINN
+1113 
-1128 PTNEY
+1128 
-1133 QYVMKPTY
+1133 
-1141 NSWLA
+1141 
-1146 NDPHQF
+1146 
-1152 GGNYGYGWYTG
+1152 
-1163 TIDISKL
+1163 
-1170 PNDTY
+1170 
-1175 TMYHEMTVSGYTQRE
+1175 
-1190 ILQHYSGLTIGRTV
+1190 
-1204 GTSTVLF
+1204 
-1211 NRLNTENLQ
+1211 
-1220 LVKKSAVSY
+1220 
-1229 LGRTDKVQW
+1229 
-1238 NGNKLSIEGYGELKS
+1238 
-1253 YPMTSSNSVKHQ
+1253 
-1265 ILFIDMSDASKTY
+1265 
-1278 SYSMTPQ
+1278 
-1285 YSSWLANDPHQFGG
+1285 YSSWLANDPHNLGG
-1299 NYGYG
+1299 NYAYA
-1304 WYSGTIDVSKLPK
+1304 WYEGSVDLSKLPNGSYK
-1317 GTYAIYHQMTVSGY
+1317 VYHEVTVNGY
-1331 TQRELIQ
+1331 TQREELKFYNDLSKKLVNATQYSFTKYNGSSVMMTKEDSSTREYIGRLNSLSWNREKLTISGYGELAGLSMSNASQVKHQLIFINSNDSSEKYTYTMTPT
-1338 HYSTIPSGRSNL
+1338 YSSWLANDPHNL
-1350 SFSRYNSE
+1350 GGNYAYAWYEGSVDLSKLPNGSYKVYHEVTVNGYTQREELKFYNDLSKKNCE
-1358 NLQMIVK
+1358 HHTV

>member
-1 MKKRQSKSSLIKGI
+1 MKKRQSKSSLIQGI
-15 VATCLLFNHLS
+15 VATCLLFNHFS
-26 GYVPIVKAFSSN
+26 GYVPIIKAASSHS
-38 NLDEGV
+38 LDEQV
-44 QSEVETNDFY
+44 QSEVQENELH
-54 SVLEDNQFVTTPNE
+54 SVLDNNQLVTTPNE
-68 TSPIVEE
+68 ASPTQEE
-75 GDIELETDESLLEVE
+75 GESGLEANGNQSEVE
-90 SGDLT
+90 LGNIQN
-95 NEENLSNEEKDQLD
+95 NEENLSNEEKDQVD
-109 QLPLETQQELSIL
+109 QMPLETQQELSTL
-122 TDEELIIE
+122 TDEELVIE
-130 DSNVMAQEEI
+130 DSNVMTQELI
-140 EVSTGS
+140 EVSALS
-146 ESRSVGAGL
+146 ESRSVGSGL

-435 QYAMGIHESEWGKS
+435 QYAMGIHESGWGKS

-678 TPTANEVKHLLVLV
+678 TPTAASVKHSIVLV
-692 SNKTNKEYQFTLT
+692 NSNTNKEYNFALTSTYNSWLSKDPHKLGGNYAYSWYAGTLDLNSVPNGSYKMYHEVTVNGHTQREELKFYDELTSKIVNLKEYSFTKYNGSSLMITKEDVTSLEYIGRLNSVSWNREKLTVSGYGELAGLSMSNASQVKHQLIFINSNDSSKKYTYTMT
-705 PTYSSWLAAD
+705 PTYSSWLAND

-720 GNYGYSWY
+720 GNYAYAWY
-728 SGEVD
+728 EGSVD
-733 LSKLPLDTYTMYHE
+733 LSKLPNGSYKVYHE
-747 VTVSGHTQREPMI
+747 VTVNGYTQREELKF
-760 YYSSLPTTHT
+760 YNDLSKKLVNATQ
-770 VDRSDYSFELY
+770 YSFTKY
-781 NSNHIQ
+781 NGSS
-787 LVKSGRAE
+787 VMMTKEDSSTRE
-795 YIGRTDNL
+795 YIGRLNSLSWNREKLTI
-803 KWSGTQLKI
+803 S
-812 EGYGEL
+812 GYGGL
-818 KGYPMAT
+818 AGLSMSNANQIKHQIIFI
-825 ENSVQHKLILVNVN
+825 NSN
-839 DSNKQYSYSLTPTY
+839 DSSEKYTYTMTPTY

-858 SDAHNLG
+858 N
-865 GNYGY
+865 
-870 GWYTGS
+870 
-876 INLSNLPN
+876 
-884 GTYIMYHEM
+884 
-893 TVSDYT
+893 
-899 QRELLNHFDNV
+899 
-910 PSELYIG
+910 
-917 NDNLSF
+917 
-923 ERYQTDYL
+923 
-931 QLTKKKETQYVGR
+931 
-944 TDKVYWSG
+944 
-952 TKLKIEGY
+952 
-960 GELKGYP
+960 
-967 MATENSV
+967 
-974 QHKLIFVGA
+974 
-983 DNKEY
+983 
-988 KYTMTPQ
+988 
-995 YNSWLAG
+995 
-1002 DPHNLGGNYGYG
+1002 DPHNLGGNYAYA
-1014 WYSGSIDTSKLPNGT
+1014 WYEGSVDLSKLPNGS
-1029 YTMYHEMTV
+1029 YKVYHEVTV
-1038 SGYTQRKLIQHFNN
+1038 NGYTQREELKFYNDLSKKIVNTTQYSFTKYNGSSLMIKKEKSSTREYIGRLNSISWSNGKL
-1052 LPSSS
+1052 
-1057 VVQNSN
+1057 
-1063 LSFNRYK
+1063 
-1070 TDNLQLVKQD
+1070 
-1080 KVNYLGRTD
+1080 KVS
-1089 KLQWANDKLTIE
+1089 
-1101 GYGELQGYTMTS
+1101 GYGELAGLSMTS
-1113 ADSVQHKIVLVGINN
+1113 ANQVKHEIIIENWSSSWK
-1128 PTNEY
+1128 
-1133 QYVMKPTY
+1133 QYKYTLTPKY

-1146 NDPHQF
+1146 NDPHNL
-1152 GGNYGYGWYTG
+1152 GGNYAYGWYEG
-1163 TIDISKL
+1163 TIDLSSL
-1170 PNDTY
+1170 PWGTY
-1175 TMYHEMTVSGYTQRE
+1175 RIYHQITVNGYTQRE
-1190 ILQHYSGLTIGRTV
+1190 ELKCYDNIPTKTV
-1204 GTSTVLF
+1204 GGY
-1211 NRLNTENLQ
+1211 
-1220 LVKKSAVSY
+1220 SY
-1229 LGRTDKVQW
+1229 QF
-1238 NGNKLSIEGYGELKS
+1238 LK
-1253 YPMTSSNSVKHQ
+1253 YNSNSVK
-1265 ILFIDMSDASKTY
+1265 LSK
-1278 SYSMTPQ
+1278 Q
-1285 YSSWLANDPHQFGG
+1285 
-1299 NYGYG
+1299 
-1304 WYSGTIDVSKLPK
+1304 
-1317 GTYAIYHQMTVSGY
+1317 
-1331 TQRELIQ
+1331 
-1338 HYSTIPSGRSNL
+1338 
-1350 SFSRYNSE
+1350 
-1358 NLQMIVK
+1358 VK

>member
-1 MKKRQSKSSLIKGI
+1 MKKRQSKSSLIQGI
-15 VATCLLFNHLS
+15 VATCLLFNHFS
-26 GYVPIVKAFSSN
+26 GYVPIIKAASSHS
-38 NLDEGV
+38 LDEQV
-44 QSEVETNDFY
+44 QSEVQENELH
-54 SVLEDNQFVTTPNE
+54 SVLDNNQLVTTPNE
-68 TSPIVEE
+68 ASPTQEE
-75 GDIELETDESLLEVE
+75 GESGLEANGNQSEVE
-90 SGDLT
+90 LGNIQN
-95 NEENLSNEEKDQLD
+95 NEENLSNEEKDQVD
-109 QLPLETQQELSIL
+109 QMPLETQQELSTL
-122 TDEELIIE
+122 TDEELVIE
-130 DSNVMAQEEI
+130 DSNVMTQELI
-140 EVSTGS
+140 EVSALS
-146 ESRSVGAGL
+146 ESRSVGSGL

-435 QYAMGIHESEWGKS
+435 QYAMGIHESGWGKS

-678 TPTANEVKHLLVLV
+678 TPTAASVKHSIVLV
-692 SNKTNKEYQFTLT
+692 NSNTNKEYNFALT
-705 PTYSSWLAAD
+705 STYNSWLSKD
-715 PHNLG
+715 PHKLG
-720 GNYGYSWY
+720 GNYAYSWY
-728 SGEVD
+728 AGTLD
-733 LSKLPLDTYTMYHE
+733 LNSVPNGSYKMYHE
-747 VTVSGHTQREPMI
+747 VTVNGHTQREELKFYDELTSKI
-760 YYSSLPTTHT
+760 VNLKEYSFTKYNGSSLMITKEDVT
-770 VDRSDYSFELY
+770 SL
-781 NSNHIQ
+781 
-787 LVKSGRAE
+787 E
-795 YIGRTDNL
+795 YIGRLNSVSWNREKLTV
-803 KWSGTQLKI
+803 S
-812 EGYGEL
+812 GYGEL
-818 KGYPMAT
+818 AGLSM
-825 ENSVQHKLILVNVN
+825 
-839 DSNKQYSYSLTPTY
+839 SN
-853 SSWLA
+853 A
-858 SDAHNLG
+858 S
-865 GNYGY
+865 
-870 GWYTGS
+870 
-876 INLSNLPN
+876 
-884 GTYIMYHEM
+884 
-893 TVSDYT
+893 
-899 QRELLNHFDNV
+899 Q
-910 PSELYIG
+910 
-917 NDNLSF
+917 
-923 ERYQTDYL
+923 
-931 QLTKKKETQYVGR
+931 
-944 TDKVYWSG
+944 
-952 TKLKIEGY
+952 
-960 GELKGYP
+960 
-967 MATENSV
+967 
-974 QHKLIFVGA
+974 
-983 DNKEY
+983 
-988 KYTMTPQ
+988 
-995 YNSWLAG
+995 
-1002 DPHNLGGNYGYG
+1002 
-1014 WYSGSIDTSKLPNGT
+1014 
-1029 YTMYHEMTV
+1029 
-1038 SGYTQRKLIQHFNN
+1038 
-1052 LPSSS
+1052 
-1057 VVQNSN
+1057 
-1063 LSFNRYK
+1063 
-1070 TDNLQLVKQD
+1070 
-1080 KVNYLGRTD
+1080 
-1089 KLQWANDKLTIE
+1089 
-1101 GYGELQGYTMTS
+1101 
-1113 ADSVQHKIVLVGINN
+1113 
-1128 PTNEY
+1128 
-1133 QYVMKPTY
+1133 
-1141 NSWLA
+1141 
-1146 NDPHQF
+1146 
-1152 GGNYGYGWYTG
+1152 
-1163 TIDISKL
+1163 
-1170 PNDTY
+1170 
-1175 TMYHEMTVSGYTQRE
+1175 
-1190 ILQHYSGLTIGRTV
+1190 
-1204 GTSTVLF
+1204 
-1211 NRLNTENLQ
+1211 
-1220 LVKKSAVSY
+1220 
-1229 LGRTDKVQW
+1229 
-1238 NGNKLSIEGYGELKS
+1238 
-1253 YPMTSSNSVKHQ
+1253 VKHQ
-1265 ILFIDMSDASKTY
+1265 LIFINSNDSSK
-1278 SYSMTPQ
+1278 
-1285 YSSWLANDPHQFGG
+1285 N
-1299 NYGYG
+1299 
-1304 WYSGTIDVSKLPK
+1304 IR
-1317 GTYAIYHQMTVSGY
+1317 I
-1331 TQRELIQ
+1331 R
-1338 HYSTIPSGRSNL
+1338 
-1350 SFSRYNSE
+1350 
-1358 NLQMIVK
+1358 

>member
-1 MKKRQSKSSLIKGI
+1 MKKRQSKSSLIQGI
-15 VATCLLFNHLS
+15 VATCLLFNHFS
-26 GYVPIVKAFSSN
+26 GYVPIIKAASSHS
-38 NLDEGV
+38 LDEQV
-44 QSEVETNDFY
+44 QSEVQENELH
-54 SVLEDNQFVTTPNE
+54 SVLDNNQLVTTPNE
-68 TSPIVEE
+68 ASPTQEE
-75 GDIELETDESLLEVE
+75 GESGLEANGNQSEVE
-90 SGDLT
+90 LGNIQN
-95 NEENLSNEEKDQLD
+95 NEENLSNEEKDQVD
-109 QLPLETQQELSIL
+109 QMPLETQQELSTL
-122 TDEELIIE
+122 TDEELVIE
-130 DSNVMAQEEI
+130 DSNVMTQELI
-140 EVSTGS
+140 EVSALS
-146 ESRSVGAGL
+146 ESRSVGSGL

-283 YDQHLNK
+283 YDQYLNK

-394 NYSANAID
+394 NYSANNID

-435 QYAMGIHESEWGKS
+435 QYAMGIHESGWGKS

-514 MNVKY
+514 MNVRY

-678 TPTANEVKHLLVLV
+678 TPTAASVKHSIVLV
-692 SNKTNKEYQFTLT
+692 NSNTNKEYNFALT
-705 PTYSSWLAAD
+705 STYNSWLSKD
-715 PHNLG
+715 PHKLG
-720 GNYGYSWY
+720 GNYAYSWY
-728 SGEVD
+728 AGTLD
-733 LSKLPLDTYTMYHE
+733 LNSVPNGSYKMYHE
-747 VTVSGHTQREPMI
+747 VTVNGHTQREELKFYDELTSKI
-760 YYSSLPTTHT
+760 VNLKEYSFTKYNGSSLMITKEDVT
-770 VDRSDYSFELY
+770 SL
-781 NSNHIQ
+781 
-787 LVKSGRAE
+787 E
-795 YIGRTDNL
+795 YIGRLNSVSWNREKLTV
-803 KWSGTQLKI
+803 S
-812 EGYGEL
+812 GYGEL
-818 KGYPMAT
+818 AGLSMSNASQVKHQLIFI
-825 ENSVQHKLILVNVN
+825 NSN
-839 DSNKQYSYSLTPTY
+839 DSSKK
-853 SSWLA
+853 
-858 SDAHNLG
+858 
-865 GNYGY
+865 
-870 GWYTGS
+870 YT
-876 INLSNLPN
+876 
-884 GTYIMYHEM
+884 
-893 TVSDYT
+893 
-899 QRELLNHFDNV
+899 
-910 PSELYIG
+910 
-917 NDNLSF
+917 
-923 ERYQTDYL
+923 
-931 QLTKKKETQYVGR
+931 
-944 TDKVYWSG
+944 
-952 TKLKIEGY
+952 
-960 GELKGYP
+960 
-967 MATENSV
+967 
-974 QHKLIFVGA
+974 
-983 DNKEY
+983 
-988 KYTMTPQ
+988 YTMTP
-995 YNSWLAG
+995 
-1002 DPHNLGGNYGYG
+1002 
-1014 WYSGSIDTSKLPNGT
+1014 T
-1029 YTMYHEMTV
+1029 
-1038 SGYTQRKLIQHFNN
+1038 
-1052 LPSSS
+1052 
-1057 VVQNSN
+1057 
-1063 LSFNRYK
+1063 
-1070 TDNLQLVKQD
+1070 
-1080 KVNYLGRTD
+1080 
-1089 KLQWANDKLTIE
+1089 
-1101 GYGELQGYTMTS
+1101 
-1113 ADSVQHKIVLVGINN
+1113 
-1128 PTNEY
+1128 
-1133 QYVMKPTY
+1133 
-1141 NSWLA
+1141 
-1146 NDPHQF
+1146 
-1152 GGNYGYGWYTG
+1152 
-1163 TIDISKL
+1163 
-1170 PNDTY
+1170 
-1175 TMYHEMTVSGYTQRE
+1175 
-1190 ILQHYSGLTIGRTV
+1190 
-1204 GTSTVLF
+1204 
-1211 NRLNTENLQ
+1211 
-1220 LVKKSAVSY
+1220 
-1229 LGRTDKVQW
+1229 
-1238 NGNKLSIEGYGELKS
+1238 
-1253 YPMTSSNSVKHQ
+1253 
-1265 ILFIDMSDASKTY
+1265 
-1278 SYSMTPQ
+1278 
-1285 YSSWLANDPHQFGG
+1285 YSSWLANDPHNLGG
-1299 NYGYG
+1299 NYAYA
-1304 WYSGTIDVSKLPK
+1304 WYEGSVDLSKLPNGSYK
-1317 GTYAIYHQMTVSGY
+1317 VYHEVTVNGY
-1331 TQRELIQ
+1331 TQREELKFYNDLSKKLVNATQ
-1338 HYSTIPSGRSNL
+1338 YSFTKYNGSSVMMTKEDSSTREYIGRLNSLSWNREKLTISGYGGLAGLSMSNANQIKHQTY
-1350 SFSRYNSE
+1350 FY
-1358 NLQMIVK
+1358 